1 MAINMY
7 IGYKKPNG
15 AVSAIY
21 ARVDGGEDQ
30 DKLLYKYYRTPER
43 VSALIKSGSTKSALG
58 IYISKTEEINTRSAL
73 YNEEVMKLPLYVGSA
88 GEDSM
93 ISFAEDNF
101 YEHKDGN
108 SEEIYDYGSVED
120 FYADA
125 KKVDFG
131 EDYVYLFDS
140 KSCEWTVGYNG
151 KTLKEVIIENFDENS
166 EYNYDSS
173 EKIEHDKKILI
184 DNIDRIDQFIA
195 DRAKIGPCFID
206 SNNGNPINIPDGK
219 LLIKYHD
226 LYMYAKA
233 LGINFEGIIVSFA
246 DEISV
251 TDGKKRW
258 DSFIKVYLTSD

>member
-30 DKLLYKYYRTPER
+30 NKLFYKYYRTPER

-58 IYISKTEEINTRSAL
+58 IYISKTEEINARSAL
-73 YNEEVMKLPLYVGSA
+73 YNEEVMMLPLYVGAA
-88 GEDSM
+88 GEDGM

-101 YEHKDGN
+101 YKYKDGN
-108 SEEIYDYGSVED
+108 SKEFYDYGSVED

-125 KKVDFG
+125 KKIDFY
-131 EDYVYLFDS
+131 ESYVYLFDS

-151 KTLKEVIIENFDENS
+151 KSLKEVIMEDFDENS
-166 EYNYDSS
+166 KYNYDSS
-173 EKIEHDKKILI
+173 EMIEHNKEILI
-184 DNIDRIDQFIA
+184 ANIDRIDQFIA
-195 DRAKIGPCFID
+195 DRAKTGPYFID
-206 SNNGNPINIPDGK
+206 SNNGNPINIRDGE

-226 LYMYAKA
+226 LYMYAKS
-233 LGINFEGIIVSFA
+233 LGINIEGSIVSNA
-246 DEISV
+246 EEISV
-251 TDGKKRW
+251 TDKK
-258 DSFIKVYLTSD
+258 KMG